1 VPSGTTLLITEGV
14 ITEEQ
19 PDPRAQTIDVIMLT
33 VTGGRE
39 RTASESAALLG
50 RAGFTASAV
59 TETAGPMSLVEAA
72 AL

>member
-1 VPSGTTLLITEGV
+1 
-14 ITEEQ
+14 
-19 PDPRAQTIDVIMLT
+19 MLT
-33 VTGGRE
+33 VTGGCE

-50 RAGFTASAV
+50 RAGFTVSAV

>member
-1 VPSGTTLLITEGV
+1 
-14 ITEEQ
+14 
-19 PDPRAQTIDVIMLT
+19 MLT